1 MQDYDFFKDAYIRN
15 KGKLFHELFMADYRD
30 ISDFIGYDYPAEEE
44 KDVTESRMEA
54 AFEQLSDNELFD
66 FFKKYGLMHHF
77 VGMIAGKYVRDAQVY
92 EHPIPPENYSEWDEC
107 EEYWNDASGH
117 ALAVYDH
124 DAVDAEQVGKQ
135 LRNLYACPDDAF
147 IILQVAD

>member
-15 KGKLFHELFMADYRD
+15 KDKLFRELFMAGYDG
-30 ISDFIGYDYPAEEE
+30 ISDFIGYDYPGDED
-44 KDVTESRMEA
+44 KDVTEARMEA
-54 AFEQLSDNELFD
+54 ALEHLCDDELFD
-66 FFKKYGLMHHF
+66 AFKKYGLMHHF

-92 EHPIPPENYSEWDEC
+92 EHSIPPEKYSDWDEC
-107 EEYWNDASGH
+107 EDYWNDTSGH

-124 DAVDAEQVGKQ
+124 AAVDAEQVEKQ

-147 IILQVAD
+147 IILQVVD